1 MAHAHVTKA
10 WCVSPTRIYMVKS
23 DRIHFIR
30 LVMALAGVLFGISS
44 GFAGTTYTANPDTY
58 LARLKILGSGAHLQ
72 LMPGEYK
79 HGLPVL
85 FLHGTEQAPI
95 TISGPDK
102 EPRAVFVAR
111 PGHNTVSIINSS
123 YVTIRNLDLDGRNL
137 PVDGV
142 KCEGHADW
150 AHHITL
156 DGLRVRGHGN
166 NQQTVGISTKCPAW
180 GWVIRNNVIEAAG
193 TGLYLGNSDGHA
205 PFIAGLIERNLI
217 VDTLGY
223 NLQVKH
229 QQPRPAL
236 PGIPGGNSA
245 TVIRHNVFSKAQGGS
260 KETARPNML
269 VGHWPLTGSG
279 ANDQYLI
286 YGNFFYQ
293 NPHESLF
300 QGEGNIA
307 LYNNLFVNHF
317 GDAMR
322 IQPHNDTTRAISV
335 FYNTVI
341 AKGAGITFARRDH
354 DPMYPQFVTANIIFA
369 KPPVRGASPGKNL
382 TGELDEARKYLAQPF
397 APLGKMNLMPSGAGM
412 QKHSEESMRFD
423 IYPEVDLDFDGG
435 LHGTGRMGA
444 YALDRDRPRWL
455 PALEIKPVSA
465 Q

>member
-1 MAHAHVTKA
+1 
-10 WCVSPTRIYMVKS
+10 
-23 DRIHFIR
+23 
-30 LVMALAGVLFGISS
+30 
-44 GFAGTTYTANPDTY
+44 
-58 LARLKILGSGAHLQ
+58 
-72 LMPGEYK
+72 MPGEYK

-85 FLHGTEQAPI
+85 YLHGTEQAPI
-95 TISGPDK
+95 TISGPNK

-111 PGHNTVSIINSS
+111 RGHNTVSIINSS

-156 DGLRVRGHGN
+156 DGLRIRGHGN

-180 GWVIRNNVIEAAG
+180 GWVIRNSVIEAAG
-193 TGLYLGNSDGHA
+193 TGLYLGNSDGRA
-205 PFIAGLIERNLI
+205 PFIAGLIEHNLI

-223 NLQVKH
+223 NLQIKH
-229 QQPRPAL
+229 QLSRPTL
-236 PGIPGGNSA
+236 PGIPDGNS
-245 TVIRHNVFSKAQGGS
+245 TTIIRHNVFSKARGGS

-279 ANDQYLI
+279 ANDKYLI

-317 GDAMR
+317 GDAMQ

-341 AKGAGITFARRDH
+341 AKGTGITFTRRDH
-354 DPMYPQFVTANIIFA
+354 DPMYPQFITANIVFA
-369 KPPVRGASPGKNL
+369 KSPMRGAALGKNL
-382 TGELDEARKYLAQPF
+382 TGELDEAREYLITPF
-397 APLGKMNLMPSGAGM
+397 APLGKMNLMPSGAGTR
-412 QKHSEESMRFD
+412 KHSEESMRFD
-423 IYPEVDLDFDGG
+423 IYPEADLDFDGS
-435 LHGTGRMGA
+435 LHATGRMGA
-444 YALDRDRPRWL
+444 YALNRDRPR
-455 PALEIKPVSA
+455 
-465 Q
+465 